1 MGISNWFAP
10 QLIFKAFKYTVYALL
25 TLNIALFFQEE
36 LAATEQTFSHGI
48 NLVDIIQGFA
58 ATIDTTAWVLLLLLF
73 ELETS
78 VLSDGTLRK
87 PNVKVIFIGLRL
99 VSYSFIGYAFYG
111 YFNKMLLTYNI
122 SPLVVDDLCAL
133 VGQGYA
139 TIATLDEYPLLDT
152 NNCVALA
159 DQALF
164 QLNGQQVVGSASDW
178 AGIQWLAWV
187 DVINSAAWVAVV
199 VILEVDVWLQLRGRL
214 QGGTLSASKIIK
226 AMLYGV
232 LFTAAA
238 YWGILGDFLDF
249 WDAFMWLVAFVFI
262 EMNLFEWQAETDAE
276 VDQGAV

>member
-1 MGISNWFAP
+1 
-10 QLIFKAFKYTVYALL
+10 
-25 TLNIALFFQEE
+25 
-36 LAATEQTFSHGI
+36 
-48 NLVDIIQGFA
+48 
-58 ATIDTTAWVLLLLLF
+58 
-73 ELETS
+73 
-78 VLSDGTLRK
+78 
-87 PNVKVIFIGLRL
+87 
-99 VSYSFIGYAFYG
+99 
-111 YFNKMLLTYNI
+111 MLLTHNI
-122 SPLVVDDLCAL
+122 SPLFVDDLCAL